1 MIKKMPSYGKFFREF
16 NKRKT
21 QYGQNEGVMVSE
33 TVSAILQQKLPPKL
47 KDPRSFNIDITI
59 GNVKKERA
67 MLDLGARINL
77 MPYSVYIQLGLNE
90 LQPTSMSLLL
100 ADRSTQYSRA
110 IVEDILIQVDKL
122 IIPADFIVLDVDDA
136 RTIETDLPIL
146 LGKPFMATAQT
157 IINVQNGKLS
167 MTVLGET
174 VEFQVFDTI
183 NLPLILVLVFLWMF
197 QVSS

>member
-122 IIPADFIVLDVDDA
+122 IIPADFVVLDVDDA